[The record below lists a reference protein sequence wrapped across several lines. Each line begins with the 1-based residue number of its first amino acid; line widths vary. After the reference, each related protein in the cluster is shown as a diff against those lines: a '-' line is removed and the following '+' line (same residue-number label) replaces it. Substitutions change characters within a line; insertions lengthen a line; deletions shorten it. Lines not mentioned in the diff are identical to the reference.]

1 LLLILIFLIFFFCAS
16 SLNHGDE
23 QFGFDVLKG
32 TSGDHN
38 YNPPAPW
45 EELVKHTVS
54 EKTLGHEYRTTA
66 SISDPS
72 LRKSDWVTPSLPLK
86 QPGLQRGN
94 NSSFPGEL
102 VIFSCPLYLEFHR
115 LIIDFLDILTELINK

>member
-1 LLLILIFLIFFFCAS
+1 
-16 SLNHGDE
+16 
-23 QFGFDVLKG
+23 
-32 TSGDHN
+32 
-38 YNPPAPW
+38 
-45 EELVKHTVS
+45 VKHTVS

-72 LRKSDWVTPSLPLK
+72 LLKSDWVTPSLPLK